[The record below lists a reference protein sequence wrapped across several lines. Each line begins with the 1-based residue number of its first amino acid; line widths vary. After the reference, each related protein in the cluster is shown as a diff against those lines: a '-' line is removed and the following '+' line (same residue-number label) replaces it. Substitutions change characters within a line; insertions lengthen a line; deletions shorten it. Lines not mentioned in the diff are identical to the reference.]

1 MADRQASDAHV
12 QEYRQLFL
20 EAHKSGVGVTKAPK
34 LSGQR
39 NEDMLMHTK
48 FTADPL
54 RMARQE
60 LH

>member
-1 MADRQASDAHV
+1 MTDRHASNTHI
-12 QEYRQLFL
+12 QEYCQLFL
-20 EAHKSGVGVTKAPK
+20 EAHEPGVDVTKVPK

-39 NEDMLMHTK
+39 NEDVLMHAK